1 VGWIGSIENN
11 TNEVTGALNSEARR
25 AYLLKNSLIG
35 EADKLSSEYAAARAA
50 WAGPSAV
57 MDAMKKGE
65 RIFSEQA
72 EVTAREIA
80 RLGQSDKEG
89 FLIGTL
95 KAANQ
100 RIHR

>member
-1 VGWIGSIENN
+1 
-11 TNEVTGALNSEARR
+11 
-25 AYLLKNSLIG
+25 
-35 EADKLSSEYAAARAA
+35 
-50 WAGPSAV
+50 

-72 EVTAREIA
+72 EVTARDIA
-80 RLGQSDKEG
+80 RLGQSEKEG

-100 RIHR
+100 RTQPFDQ